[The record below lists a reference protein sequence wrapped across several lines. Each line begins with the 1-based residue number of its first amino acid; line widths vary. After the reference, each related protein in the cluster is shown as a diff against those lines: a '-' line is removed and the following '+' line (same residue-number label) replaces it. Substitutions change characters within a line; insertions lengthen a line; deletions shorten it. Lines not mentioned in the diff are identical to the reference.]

1 MVQSIEYYDLEHSSE
16 KKPVQGVDELM
27 HRIMSYWQKL
37 NQKVSGFVSV
47 RIENL
52 QNMVDNTYFLLLLMV
67 KQANIVVCG
76 SACVG
81 KSTLV
86 NSLCGKEVPKTSSSL
101 CSATDEMKK
110 YVLNQTYQSVNEAAS
125 STEYSITIWDTSGI
139 ES

>member
-1 MVQSIEYYDLEHSSE
+1 
-16 KKPVQGVDELM
+16 
-27 HRIMSYWQKL
+27 
-37 NQKVSGFVSV
+37 
-47 RIENL
+47 
-52 QNMVDNTYFLLLLMV
+52 MV

-125 STEYSITIWDTSGI
+125 STEYSITIWDTS
-139 ES
+139 